1 MKKFCF
7 VIAVLFALQP
17 IIATAQSAPVT
28 TQKHHKSNGARTGT
42 PSNGARMGT
51 SPSTGNPGG
60 HQGKRKHGQ
69 GNNGSGLAAG
79 NQGQRKHNKGNSQG
93 ASTGQLN
100 NGNRGNNNR
109 GNGNQGNGN
118 RGNGNTGNGN
128 QGNGNRG
135 NGNAGNG
142 NTRNGNNAGSNN
154 SNNGNT
160 RNTNIN
166 NNNVNVNNTI
176 ANPVYGGGG
185 AYGWNG
191 GSPWYPTSGYYG
203 GGFWGAMAI
212 GVTSAAVGAAVYGS
226 IAGPNNTTYNSYQVQ
241 PNTPGYTFLQNYQ
254 LVQVE
259 CGPPNLVVV
268 YGPENSV
275 VCAAPNNLVA
285 AGNYTLDTQTLSLTP
300 MH

>member
-1 MKKFCF
+1 MKQLCF
-7 VIAVLFALQP
+7 VIAALFVVQP
-17 IIATAQSAPVT
+17 IIATAQNAPVT
-28 TQKHHKSNGARTGT
+28 TKKHHKSNAAGMGT
-42 PSNGARMGT
+42 PSGTRMGT
-51 SPSTGNPGG
+51 SPSSGNPAGSHHSKRKQG
-60 HQGKRKHGQ
+60 QGKNGGQ
-69 GNNGSGLAAG
+69 GTA
-79 NQGQRKHNKGNSQG
+79 
-93 ASTGQLN
+93 TGQLN
-100 NGNRGNNNR
+100 NGNLGNKNQGSNNRGNGNR

-118 RGNGNTGNGN
+118 RGNGNV
-128 QGNGNRG
+128 
-135 NGNAGNG
+135 GNG
-142 NTRNGNNAGSNN
+142 NTRGGNNAGSNN
-154 SNNGNT
+154 RNNGNT

-166 NNNVNVNNTI
+166 NNNVNVNNNVI
-176 ANPVYGGGG
+176 SNPVYGGGG

-191 GSPWYPTSGYYG
+191 GAPWYPTTGYWG

-226 IAGPNNTTYNSYQVQ
+226 MVGPNNTTYNSYQVQ